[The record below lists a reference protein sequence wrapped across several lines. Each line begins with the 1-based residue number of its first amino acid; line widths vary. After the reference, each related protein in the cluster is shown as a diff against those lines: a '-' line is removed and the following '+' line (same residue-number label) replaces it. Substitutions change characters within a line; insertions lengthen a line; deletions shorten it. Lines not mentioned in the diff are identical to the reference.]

1 MNKQVMLKA
10 IPAISGTTCRGNPV
24 TGAGTGLE
32 NERTDEPGLDM
43 AMPVNPGPASR
54 MGLLVTKR

>member
-1 MNKQVMLKA
+1 MLKA

-32 NERTDEPGLDM
+32 NETTDEPGLDM